1 MARKITRDKDGYEL
15 HKYKYICKKIR
26 TGKTVS
32 VGDMTFGAAYA
43 AARKEPWPP
52 TQPSYDFQSETPQSL
67 SPSQASP
74 GRIPEPIHVPL
85 DGLGV
90 EEGPSE
96 TANESKS
103 STNPT
108 DNSSSPKRPT
118 EPSSGSTGAAEPKAK
133 VSDEQA
139 RAVGSVFI
147 NYLRSCNEQLKKYEG
162 AFVLPEVAFTM
173 LIEPSVH
180 ALCEKHA
187 GSIEIGEREQT
198 IVVVASACATA
209 GQLFYRKRQ
218 ATRGETNTDTSDVG
232 NTTVVE
238 ERPVET
244 PPPATV
250 HSVVTDNDAPTPSNA
265 AKGRLLR
272 SLVSSGAFKVSP

>member
-1 MARKITRDKDGYEL
+1 
-15 HKYKYICKKIR
+15 
-26 TGKTVS
+26 
-32 VGDMTFGAAYA
+32 
-43 AARKEPWPP
+43 
-52 TQPSYDFQSETPQSL
+52 
-67 SPSQASP
+67 
-74 GRIPEPIHVPL
+74 
-85 DGLGV
+85 
-90 EEGPSE
+90 
-96 TANESKS
+96 
-103 STNPT
+103 
-108 DNSSSPKRPT
+108 
-118 EPSSGSTGAAEPKAK
+118 
-133 VSDEQA
+133 
-139 RAVGSVFI
+139 
-147 NYLRSCNEQLKKYEG
+147 
-162 AFVLPEVAFTM
+162 M